1 MEEEEEEREM
11 AIIDLII
18 IIIIRIEDLI
28 NRDNMDLEEGE
39 EEDSDLEER
48 DIKNIQSIKINNSLL
63 DYILEYYLLLIKNLM
78 RIN

>member
-1 MEEEEEEREM
+1 
-11 AIIDLII
+11 
-18 IIIIRIEDLI
+18 
-28 NRDNMDLEEGE
+28 MDLEEGE

>member
-1 MEEEEEEREM
+1 MEEEEEREM

-48 DIKNIQSIKINNSLL
+48 DIKKIKIKN
-63 DYILEYYLLLIKNLM
+63 YLGMIRKLSNKLFIVN
-78 RIN
+78 

>member
-1 MEEEEEEREM
+1 
-11 AIIDLII
+11 
-18 IIIIRIEDLI
+18 
-28 NRDNMDLEEGE
+28 MDLEEGE

-48 DIKNIQSIKINNSLL
+48 DIKNIKSIKINNSLL

>member
-1 MEEEEEEREM
+1 
-11 AIIDLII
+11 
-18 IIIIRIEDLI
+18 
-28 NRDNMDLEEGE
+28 MDLEEGE

-48 DIKNIQSIKINNSLL
+48 DIKNIKSIKSIKINNSLL